1 MNDEVL
7 YRKRFDIQGRDFSNA
22 GNVSSQ
28 VKAVLKEIGIEAYVI
43 RRTAIA
49 AYEGEMNIVMY
60 ADKGE
65 LEFLIDREKIQLIFT
80 DQGPG
85 IEDINLA
92 MQPGYSTAPPE
103 MQEMGFGAGMGLPNI
118 IKNADK
124 FEIQSEVGKGTTL
137 HVIIYH
143 SKHPE

>member
-1 MNDEVL
+1 MKDEVL
-7 YRKRFDIQGRDFSNA
+7 YRKRFYIQGRDFTNA
-22 GNVSSQ
+22 GNASSQ
-28 VKAVLKEIGIEAYVI
+28 VKTVLKEIGIDPYVI

-103 MQEMGFGAGMGLPNI
+103 MREMGFGAGMGLPNI
-118 IKNADK
+118 MKNADK
-124 FEIQSEVGKGTTL
+124 FQIESEVGKGTTL
-137 HVIIYH
+137 YITIFH
-143 SKHPE
+143 SKAGE